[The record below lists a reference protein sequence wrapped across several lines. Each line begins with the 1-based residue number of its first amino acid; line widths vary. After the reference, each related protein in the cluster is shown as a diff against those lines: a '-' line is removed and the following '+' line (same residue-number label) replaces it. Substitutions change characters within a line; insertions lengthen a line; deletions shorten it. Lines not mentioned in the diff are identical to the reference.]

1 MPNMTDRSLPSSS
14 PSLTR
19 LRLPPRR
26 FTAGVAV
33 SVTLLL
39 GACGGMNAPDS
50 GSAPGVGGSSSA
62 VAPAPGNPSAPSG
75 PSAAHDADVMFAQ
88 MMVPHHE
95 QAVQMS
101 DLLLAKPGLTR
112 QVKTL
117 AEQIRAAQAPE
128 IATITGWLQQ
138 WGAPTAGGMA
148 GMNHGDDGMLS
159 AAELRKL
166 GDADAR
172 QAQKLYVQGMIG
184 HHRGAVAMAQT
195 EIDRGSDPDAI
206 ALARDIVRT
215 QNVEIETMTK
225 LLPTL

>member
-1 MPNMTDRSLPSSS
+1 
-14 PSLTR
+14 
-19 LRLPPRR
+19 
-26 FTAGVAV
+26 
-33 SVTLLL
+33 
-39 GACGGMNAPDS
+39 
-50 GSAPGVGGSSSA
+50 
-62 VAPAPGNPSAPSG
+62 
-75 PSAAHDADVMFAQ
+75 MFAQ

-101 DLLLAKPGLTR
+101 DLLLAKPDLNR

-128 IATITGWLQQ
+128 IATMTGWLQK
-138 WGAPTAGGMA
+138 WGAPTASEMGGM
-148 GMNHGDDGMLS
+148 NGDDGMLS
-159 AAELRKL
+159 AAELRQL
-166 GDADAR
+166 GDADTQ
-172 QAQKLYVQGMIG
+172 QAQQLYVQGMIG

-225 LLPTL
+225 LFPTL